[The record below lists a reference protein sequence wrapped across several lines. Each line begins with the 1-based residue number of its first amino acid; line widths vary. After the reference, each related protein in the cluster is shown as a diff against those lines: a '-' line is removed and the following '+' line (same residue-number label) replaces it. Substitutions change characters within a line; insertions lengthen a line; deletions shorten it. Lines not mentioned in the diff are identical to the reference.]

1 MAAAGKARTSPLAKN
16 AREGFAAVRNCFIA
30 VGVAGSSVELAPQ
43 PLYKSALGRKSVSV
57 PSGKV
62 IVGLKTDLFATPHPN
77 LPSRE
82 GTRADAQLAHS
93 PRPIIAPTSQV
104 GEVAVVRTSV
114 SYKCGWG
121 LNKTNPHP
129 NLPQLGKECA
139 CVVRLAYIPLEHL
152 ITWSLSNNT
161 SPPLKM

>member
-1 MAAAGKARTSPLAKN
+1 MGTPRRCICS
-16 AREGFAAVRNCFIA
+16 FIKHKHFPYA
-30 VGVAGSSVELAPQ
+30 
-43 PLYKSALGRKSVSV
+43 
-57 PSGKV
+57 
-62 IVGLKTDLFATPHPN
+62 DLFATPHPN

-139 CVVRLAYIPLEHL
+139 YVARLAHIPR
-152 ITWSLSNNT
+152 
-161 SPPLKM
+161 PLKITSLRGNIHSARSNPERITQLKTVDISLNCNEKFTINQQIRFSK